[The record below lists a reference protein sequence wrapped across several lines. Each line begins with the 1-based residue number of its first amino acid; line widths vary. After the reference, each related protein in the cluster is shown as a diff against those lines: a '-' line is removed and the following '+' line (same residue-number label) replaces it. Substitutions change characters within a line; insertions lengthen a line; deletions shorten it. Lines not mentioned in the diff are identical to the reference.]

1 MKRVS
6 NTLCLIL
13 IIVMAFS
20 GLVEAKEPVKLKV
33 WMRATGTENYLTLA
47 AKRFNASQK
56 DVVVDVQLQ
65 GENYGNALK
74 MALAVNDAPDLFES
88 NTAAGTSTVA
98 QYAANKIIVPVDDI
112 AKKLKANLDPG
123 IFKCNDIVYQNKI
136 YSIPAVKYFF
146 QLVYNKDLFKKAGLN
161 PNNPPK
167 TFEEVREDA
176 KKITAAGKGDFYGF
190 GMGLGIGNY
199 WWRTID
205 MMRVAAGK
213 SGVYGYDY
221 RTGRFDFSGHKK
233 YLDIF
238 LGMKKDGSFYPGETT
253 LGIEQL
259 RSKFGE
265 GKIGMYFDGSWTT
278 ALFGVILK
286 TNFDWGYADIPV
298 LKGESFKNGYA
309 YYQEEMVINA
319 ASKNVTAAKRFYQ
332 FLAANADANYD
343 FNIGPITY
351 KSNIEPNPPQNKALF
366 KYLQA
371 NESKYIPLRV
381 EPHTSITLMGP
392 DRDRAITEEF
402 IKNYSNDKGDFDKVI
417 TELNKRYNEALEK
430 AFADGVLKKK
440 DIKK

>member
-1 MKRVS
+1 
-6 NTLCLIL
+6 
-13 IIVMAFS
+13 
-20 GLVEAKEPVKLKV
+20 
-33 WMRATGTENYLTLA
+33 
-47 AKRFNASQK
+47 
-56 DVVVDVQLQ
+56 
-65 GENYGNALK
+65 
-74 MALAVNDAPDLFES
+74 
-88 NTAAGTSTVA
+88 
-98 QYAANKIIVPVDDI
+98 
-112 AKKLKANLDPG
+112 
-123 IFKCNDIVYQNKI
+123 
-136 YSIPAVKYFF
+136 
-146 QLVYNKDLFKKAGLN
+146 
-161 PNNPPK
+161 
-167 TFEEVREDA
+167 
-176 KKITAAGKGDFYGF
+176 
-190 GMGLGIGNY
+190 MGLGIGNY

-278 ALFGVILK
+278 ALFGVILR

>member
-1 MKRVS
+1 MKRAI
-6 NTLCLIL
+6 NTLFLVLL
-13 IIVMAFS
+13 IIMAGS
-20 GLVEAKEPVKLKV
+20 CLVEAKEPVKLKA
-33 WMRATGTENYLTLA
+33 WMRATATENYLTLA

-56 DVVVDVQLQ
+56 DIVVDVQLQ

-98 QYAANKIIVPVDDI
+98 QYAANKVIVPVDDI

-123 IFKCNDIVYQNKI
+123 IFKCNDLFYQNKI
-136 YSIPAVKYFF
+136 YSVPAVKYFF
-146 QLVYNKDLFKKAGLN
+146 QLVYNKDLFKKAGLS

-167 TFEEVREDA
+167 TLEEVREYA

-190 GMGLGIGNY
+190 GIGLGIGNY

-205 MMRVAAGK
+205 MMSVAADK
-213 SGVYGYDY
+213 SGAYGYDY
-221 RTGRFDFSGHKK
+221 RSGKFDFSGHKK

-259 RSKFGE
+259 RSKFAE

-278 ALFGVILK
+278 ALYGVTLAI
-286 TNFDWGYADIPV
+286 NSDWGFADVPV
-298 LKGESFKNGYA
+298 LKGETFKKGYA
-309 YYQEEMVINA
+309 YYQGQMVINA
-319 ASKNVTAAKRFYQ
+319 ASKNRAAAKKFYQ
-332 FLAANADANYD
+332 FLVANADANYD

-351 KSNIEPNPPQNKALF
+351 KSNVEPNPPQNKALF
-366 KYLQA
+366 QYLQA

-381 EPHTSITLMGP
+381 EPHTAITLMG
-392 DRDRAITEEF
+392 DNRDRVITDEF
-402 IKNYSNDKGDFDKVI
+402 IKSYAGKGDFDKAI
-417 TELNKRYNEALEK
+417 RELNKRYNDALEK
-430 AFADGVLKKK
+430 ALTDGILKKK
-440 DIKK
+440 EIKK